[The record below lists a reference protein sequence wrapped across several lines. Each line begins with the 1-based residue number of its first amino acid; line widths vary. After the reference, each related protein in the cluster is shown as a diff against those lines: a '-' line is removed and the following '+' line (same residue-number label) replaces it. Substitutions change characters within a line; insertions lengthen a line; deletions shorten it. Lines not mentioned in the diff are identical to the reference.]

1 MKRKPIRRCYAFNQ
15 NRFTKYSIG
24 GLWHNENKLNPEHP
38 DLMGELDVPQV
49 LIDDLVQ
56 QYQKNGKAKVSLAAW
71 KNVSKDGESYLTLTG
86 KLPKP
91 IEKTAVNK

>member
-1 MKRKPIRRCYAFNQ
+1 MTLVTPRNHTGSFRVGLYDFRTC
-15 NRFTKYSIG
+15 RF
-24 GLWHNENKLNPEHP
+24 
-38 DLMGELDVPQV
+38 
-49 LIDDLVQ
+49 DLVQ

-91 IEKTAVNK
+91 IEKTIVTE